1 MPFVRNHCLNLI
13 NETQKLRFPPRSE
26 KRLYLSPRL
35 RYELVTGVVEILRAW
50 AIKWAQ
56 LHFCGLNGSE
66 DIPPQSWNIFF
77 YEIGI
82 CINIINCPSI
92 QLAILDQ
99 SWGKKNIW
107 PLSQILLIYMKGKT
121 RMPWQYKRIANSAF
135 EGTVHTTWQWSGAV
149 KVKLVMPK
157 VTLCTAQCKG
167 NFAVTLKATLPASYG
182 QTNNGILLLT
192 PKINSSTLN

>member
-13 NETQKLRFPPRSE
+13 NETQKLQFPPRSE
-26 KRLYLSPRL
+26 IRLYLSPRL

-66 DIPPQSWNIFF
+66 DILPQSWNIFF

-107 PLSQILLIYMKGKT
+107 PLSQILLTYMKGKT

-135 EGTVHTTWQWSGAV
+135 EGTVYLLV
-149 KVKLVMPK
+149 KNLS
-157 VTLCTAQCKG
+157 
-167 NFAVTLKATLPASYG
+167 LPFGTMFSAP
-182 QTNNGILLLT
+182 NDN
-192 PKINSSTLN
+192 KKWFR

>member
-1 MPFVRNHCLNLI
+1 MLEKTRVFHSAVRYQCPKLSLSVSRKKVGRNVSSARDLRRLMASIWYPCLNLI
-13 NETQKLRFPPRSE
+13 NEIQKLQFPPRSE

-56 LHFCGLNGSE
+56 LHFCGLSGSE

-107 PLSQILLIYMKGKT
+107 PLSQILLTYMKGKT
-121 RMPWQYKRIANSAF
+121 RMPWQYKRIANSVF
-135 EGTVHTTWQWSGAV
+135 EGTV
-149 KVKLVMPK
+149 L
-157 VTLCTAQCKG
+157 
-167 NFAVTLKATLPASYG
+167 
-182 QTNNGILLLT
+182 
-192 PKINSSTLN
+192 

>member
-1 MPFVRNHCLNLI
+1 MASIWYPCLNLI
-13 NETQKLRFPPRSE
+13 NEIQKLQFPPRSE

-66 DIPPQSWNIFF
+66 DILPQSWNIFF

-82 CINIINCPSI
+82 CINIINCPLFS
-92 QLAILDQ
+92 LRF
-99 SWGKKNIW
+99 STNHEVKNIW

-121 RMPWQYKRIANSAF
+121 RRARWYKRIANSVF
-135 EGTVHTTWQWSGAV
+135 DGTVLPFFYLLFSF
-149 KVKLVMPK
+149 
-157 VTLCTAQCKG
+157 CG
-167 NFAVTLKATLPASYG
+167 NQRKWR
-182 QTNNGILLLT
+182 
-192 PKINSSTLN
+192 

>member
-1 MPFVRNHCLNLI
+1 MASIWYPCLNLI
-13 NETQKLRFPPRSE
+13 NETQKLQFPPRSE

-56 LHFCGLNGSE
+56 LHFCGLCGSE

-135 EGTVHTTWQWSGAV
+135 EGTVSRYSRS
-149 KVKLVMPK
+149 
-157 VTLCTAQCKG
+157 TACEC
-167 NFAVTLKATLPASYG
+167 FF
-182 QTNNGILLLT
+182 
-192 PKINSSTLN
+192 SSFPTSLIR

>member
-1 MPFVRNHCLNLI
+1 MASIWYPCLNLI
-13 NETQKLRFPPRSE
+13 NEIQKLQFPPPSE
-26 KRLYLSPRL
+26 IRLYLSPRL

-56 LHFCGLNGSE
+56 LHFCGLSGSE

-107 PLSQILLIYMKGKT
+107 PLSQILLTYMKGKT

-135 EGTVHTTWQWSGAV
+135 EGTV
-149 KVKLVMPK
+149 
-157 VTLCTAQCKG
+157 CTVVFTGTCNMLPQPLLNGG
-167 NFAVTLKATLPASYG
+167 NNICLSD
-182 QTNNGILLLT
+182 
-192 PKINSSTLN
+192 

>member
-1 MPFVRNHCLNLI
+1 MASIWYPCLNLI
-13 NETQKLRFPPRSE
+13 NEIQKLQFPPPSE
-26 KRLYLSPRL
+26 IRLYLSPRL

-56 LHFCGLNGSE
+56 LHFCGLSGSE

-107 PLSQILLIYMKGKT
+107 PLSQILLTYMKGKT

-135 EGTVHTTWQWSGAV
+135 EGTVNWSSIHKHSYANDISRTG
-149 KVKLVMPK
+149 
-157 VTLCTAQCKG
+157 TAENEQTCK
-167 NFAVTLKATLPASYG
+167 NHIFAYF
-182 QTNNGILLLT
+182 NGELMSFGLHQ
-192 PKINSSTLN
+192 P

>member
-1 MPFVRNHCLNLI
+1 MASIWYPCLNLI
-13 NETQKLRFPPRSE
+13 NETQKLQFPPRSE

-66 DIPPQSWNIFF
+66 DILPQSRNIFF

-82 CINIINCPSI
+82 CINIITCPSI

-99 SWGKKNIW
+99 SWGKKI
-107 PLSQILLIYMKGKT
+107 SGHKILLIYMKGKT
-121 RMPWQYKRIANSAF
+121 RRARRYKRIANSVF
-135 EGTVHTTWQWSGAV
+135 EGTVHCSYARYRKRPDGQSG
-149 KVKLVMPK
+149 
-157 VTLCTAQCKG
+157 CGC
-167 NFAVTLKATLPASYG
+167 
-182 QTNNGILLLT
+182 
-192 PKINSSTLN
+192 

>member
-66 DIPPQSWNIFF
+66 DILPQSWNIFF

-92 QLAILDQ
+92 QLVILDQ

-107 PLSQILLIYMKGKT
+107 PLSQILLTYMKGKT

-135 EGTVHTTWQWSGAV
+135 EGTVYLLV
-149 KVKLVMPK
+149 KKLS
-157 VTLCTAQCKG
+157 
-167 NFAVTLKATLPASYG
+167 LPFGTMFSAP
-182 QTNNGILLLT
+182 NDN
-192 PKINSSTLN
+192 KKWFR

>member
-1 MPFVRNHCLNLI
+1 MASIWYPCLNLI
-13 NETQKLRFPPRSE
+13 NEAQKLQFPPRSE

-56 LHFCGLNGSE
+56 LHFCGLSGSE

-92 QLAILDQ
+92 QLVILDQ

-107 PLSQILLIYMKGKT
+107 PLSQILLTYMKGKT

-135 EGTVHTTWQWSGAV
+135 EGTVLGWETSRILYLHQHASKWAWLDS
-149 KVKLVMPK
+149 
-157 VTLCTAQCKG
+157 
-167 NFAVTLKATLPASYG
+167 PACSA
-182 QTNNGILLLT
+182 
-192 PKINSSTLN
+192 

>member
-56 LHFCGLNGSE
+56 LHFCGLSGSE

-77 YEIGI
+77 TRSAFVLILSIAPLFSLRFSTNHEVKKISGHYLRYFWYIWREKHV
-82 CINIINCPSI
+82 CHDNIRE
-92 QLAILDQ
+92 
-99 SWGKKNIW
+99 
-107 PLSQILLIYMKGKT
+107 LLIP
-121 RMPWQYKRIANSAF
+121 R
-135 EGTVHTTWQWSGAV
+135 
-149 KVKLVMPK
+149 
-157 VTLCTAQCKG
+157 
-167 NFAVTLKATLPASYG
+167 LKALCIRRDSGLEP
-182 QTNNGILLLT
+182 L
-192 PKINSSTLN
+192 KLN